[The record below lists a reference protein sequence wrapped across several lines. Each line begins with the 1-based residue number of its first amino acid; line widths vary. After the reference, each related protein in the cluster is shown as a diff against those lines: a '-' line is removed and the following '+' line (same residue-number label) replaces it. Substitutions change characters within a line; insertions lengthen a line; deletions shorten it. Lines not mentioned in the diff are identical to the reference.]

1 MISKK
6 QVSFIKSLSTKKHR
20 EETGLFIVEGEKI
33 CNELMQTDYEI
44 EKVYYT
50 SSWSGKDSAS
60 AEKASFDNRF
70 EEVEQA
76 ELEKISL
83 LKTPNKVLALVK
95 QKAIK
100 FTPEIHTKG
109 PVLMLDNLQD
119 PGNLGTIIRTA
130 EWFGFYTVIASL
142 QTVDIYSPKVV
153 QAAMGSLFRINYLK
167 QDLIEIVKSLDQHIH
182 PAYATVLGGKNIYTN
197 KMALN
202 GVFILGNEANGVS
215 LSLQSLVNEHLGIPL
230 SKVSKNA
237 SRPDSLN
244 VAVAGALIMAEYYRQ
259 HWV

>member
-1 MISKK
+1 
-6 QVSFIKSLSTKKHR
+6 
-20 EETGLFIVEGEKI
+20 
-33 CNELMQTDYEI
+33 
-44 EKVYYT
+44 
-50 SSWSGKDSAS
+50 
-60 AEKASFDNRF
+60 
-70 EEVEQA
+70 
-76 ELEKISL
+76 
-83 LKTPNKVLALVK
+83 
-95 QKAIK
+95 
-100 FTPEIHTKG
+100 
-109 PVLMLDNLQD
+109 MLDNLQD